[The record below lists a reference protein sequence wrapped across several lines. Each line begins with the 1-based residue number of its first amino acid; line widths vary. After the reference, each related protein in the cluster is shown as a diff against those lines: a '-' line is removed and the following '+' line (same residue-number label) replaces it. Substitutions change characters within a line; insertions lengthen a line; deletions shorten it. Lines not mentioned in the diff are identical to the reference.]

1 MAESEKQFEP
11 KALRPPPHGK
21 NGFIRRKFRKF
32 NVLLVIGIIIVGIL
46 LYRAEKQRNE
56 VTSQLAKTNA
66 ELEELE
72 KTRDAAAA
80 ATTQSNDQD
89 MAREVLAKLRNHIL
103 IPDFPKPTVATIV
116 DVETLKKANS
126 FYEPAANGDYLII
139 TEQRAILYDSD
150 RDLILDIVP
159 VQANQDASTTET
171 TPAPSGITPEATS
184 PLPWTRA
191 DPQNYSIFHFTWAP
205 TSAPQCFLAPWT

>member
-1 MAESEKQFEP
+1 MANSKEQFEP
-11 KALRPPPHGK
+11 KRLYPPSDGGG
-21 NGFIRRKFRKF
+21 GFIRRKLRKS
-32 NVLLVIGIIIVGIL
+32 NVLLVIGIIIIGIL

-66 ELEELE
+66 ELQELE
-72 KTRDAAAA
+72 KTRDTAAA

-89 MAREVLAKLRNHIL
+89 LAREVLAKLRNHIL

-116 DVETLKKANS
+116 DVETLKKANP
-126 FYEPAANGDYLII
+126 FYEPAANGDHLII

-150 RDLILDIVP
+150 RDLILDVVP
-159 VQANQDASTTET
+159 VQASQDSSTTET

-184 PLPWTRA
+184 PLPWTR
-191 DPQNYSIFHFTWAP
+191 
-205 TSAPQCFLAPWT
+205 TSP

>member
-1 MAESEKQFEP
+1 MAESGEQFETR
-11 KALRPPPHGK
+11 ALHPPSNGRG
-21 NGFIRRKFRKF
+21 GFIRRKLRKF
-32 NVLLVIGIIIVGIL
+32 NVLLVVGIIIVGIL

-56 VTSQLAKTNA
+56 VTSQLEKTNA

-72 KTRDAAAA
+72 KTRNAEAA
-80 ATTQSNDQD
+80 ATTQRNDQD
-89 MAREVLAKLRNHIL
+89 LAREVLAKLRNHIL

-126 FYEPAANGDYLII
+126 FYEPAANGDHLII

-159 VQANQDASTTET
+159 VQASQGAST

-184 PLPWTRA
+184 PLP
-191 DPQNYSIFHFTWAP
+191 
-205 TSAPQCFLAPWT
+205 

>member
-1 MAESEKQFEP
+1 MAESGEQFEA

-32 NVLLVIGIIIVGIL
+32 NVLLVIGIIIIGIL

-56 VTSQLAKTNA
+56 VTSQLEKTNA

-72 KTRDAAAA
+72 KNRNAEAV

-89 MAREVLAKLRNHIL
+89 LARDVLAKLRNHIL

-116 DVETLKKANS
+116 DVETLKKANP
-126 FYEPAANGDYLII
+126 FYEPAANGDHLII

-159 VQANQDASTTET
+159 VQASQDTSTTET
-171 TPAPSGITPEATS
+171 TGVTAGTGETSPAPPVITPEAAS
-184 PLPWTRA
+184 PQP
-191 DPQNYSIFHFTWAP
+191 
-205 TSAPQCFLAPWT
+205 

>member
-1 MAESEKQFEP
+1 LAESGKQFEP

-32 NVLLVIGIIIVGIL
+32 NVLLVISIIIIGIL

-56 VTSQLAKTNA
+56 VASQLAKTST
-66 ELEELE
+66 ELQELE

-80 ATTQSNDQD
+80 ATTQRNDQD
-89 MAREVLAKLRNHIL
+89 LAREVLAKLRNHIL

-126 FYEPAANGDYLII
+126 FYEPAANGDHLII

-150 RDLILDIVP
+150 RDLILDVVP
-159 VQANQDASTTET
+159 VQGSGAASTTQPTEAT
-171 TPAPSGITPEATS
+171 GQASPVTPSITPETTS
-184 PLPWTRA
+184 P
-191 DPQNYSIFHFTWAP
+191 
-205 TSAPQCFLAPWT
+205 

>member
-1 MAESEKQFEP
+1 MANSKEQFEP
-11 KALRPPPHGK
+11 KRLYPPSDGGG
-21 NGFIRRKFRKF
+21 GFIRRKLRKS
-32 NVLLVIGIIIVGIL
+32 NVLLVIGIIIIGIL

-66 ELEELE
+66 ELQELE
-72 KTRDAAAA
+72 KTRDTAAA

-89 MAREVLAKLRNHIL
+89 LAREVLAKLRNHIL

-116 DVETLKKANS
+116 DVETLKKANP
-126 FYEPAANGDYLII
+126 FYEPAANGDHLII

-150 RDLILDIVP
+150 RDLILDVVP
-159 VQANQDASTTET
+159 VQASQDSSTTET

-184 PLPWTRA
+184 PLP
-191 DPQNYSIFHFTWAP
+191 
-205 TSAPQCFLAPWT
+205 